1 MTMSLLNATLGW
13 ILTRAASGLLLLAT
27 LVGRAWSAWIR
38 RGRAGAARRRAETE
52 LLTSLF
58 DVHPAAST
66 APRRTLGLRTVPIDR
81 IVGTMRH
88 PSQNTADF
96 RPLPRLRGRNWS
108 ARWQRINRAMDRL
121 ETLPPVELV
130 QAGDDYYVA
139 DGHNRVAA
147 ARRNGAVEIDADV
160 TQLLVPGVS
169 RPEQGAFD
177 ASSLYGAGQVRQAAS
192 GRLTRTIE
200 QRPSED
206 RLSRQDLLRG
216 PDEGPR

>member
-13 ILTRAASGLLLLAT
+13 ILARAASGLLLLAT

-121 ETLPPVELV
+121 ATLPPVELV

-147 ARRNGAVEIDADV
+147 ARRAGAIDVDADV
-160 TQLLVPGVS
+160 TQLVLPGVS
-169 RPEQGAFD
+169 QPEGATLD
-177 ASSLYGAGQVRQAAS
+177 ASSLIGAAELRHAAS
-192 GRLTRTIE
+192 GTHSRTVE
-200 QRPSED
+200 HRDASD
-206 RLSRQDLLRG
+206 TVSRRDLLSRD
-216 PDEGPR
+216 DERR

>member
-1 MTMSLLNATLGW
+1 MTMSLLNSTLGW
-13 ILTRAASGLLLLAT
+13 LLARAASGLLSLAA
-27 LVGRAWSAWIR
+27 VFGRAWSAWIR

-52 LLTSLF
+52 LLPSLF
-58 DVHPAAST
+58 DVHPAAGT
-66 APRRTLGLRTVPIDR
+66 APRRTLGLKTVPIDR

-130 QAGDDYYVA
+130 QAGDDFYVA

-147 ARRNGAVEIDADV
+147 ARQARAVDVDADV
-160 TQLLVPGVS
+160 TQLVLPGVTQ
-169 RPEQGAFD
+169 PGQATLD
-177 ASSLYGAGQVRQAAS
+177 ASSLVGGAELRHAATGHHS
-192 GRLTRTIE
+192 RTVE
-200 QRPSED
+200 HRDASD
-206 RLSRQDLLRG
+206 TVSRRDLLGR
-216 PDEGPR
+216 DEGRP